1 MNDIR
6 SALAAAMRSQA
17 DPTIEDT
24 QPVGPA
30 NDEPIEV
37 NAGQPEQS
45 IQRSGRRG
53 TERRQSGPHNSAAI
67 TIRAL
72 GGGRDETGQRKSEPV
87 NREVP
92 RNWNRADREAF

>member
-17 DPTIEDT
+17 APTIEDT
-24 QPVGPA
+24 QPAGPA
-30 NDEPIEV
+30 DEPIEV

-72 GGGRDETGQRKSEPV
+72 GGGSDETGQRKSEPV